1 MSNQLKNSRKS
12 IRIMF
17 VITKFDNYSSRYLGF
32 SGVILNWTGSTFE
45 TVKYEGQL
53 LAGLSESPEF
63 EEIQKLITST
73 FKNGVVFPMVSTS
86 DENEKKF
93 KDDEGGTLKTIQ
105 KNMALRILSYAVDLG
120 ITASKWQS
128 RHHASL
134 LEHHNDD
141 VND

>member
-1 MSNQLKNSRKS
+1 
-12 IRIMF
+12 MF

-32 SGVILNWTGSTFE
+32 EGVILNWKGSTFE
-45 TVKYEGQL
+45 TVKDEGQL

-93 KDDEGGTLKTIQ
+93 KVDEGGTLKTIQ

-128 RHHASL
+128 RKMNL
-134 LEHHNDD
+134 TLINT
-141 VND
+141 